1 MRRGDIIRVVA
12 PGDYGKPR
20 PAVVIQSDQ
29 LPPTDSVMVCLMTSD
44 QRLTPFYRL
53 AITPKESNGLTA
65 ETDVMVDK
73 IFTVPRRKVGGAI
86 GVLDDTEMLTL
97 TRMLAVLM
105 GFADV
110 QRTTP

>member
-29 LPPTDSVMVCLMTSD
+29 LPPTDSVIVCLMTSD
-44 QRLTPFYRL
+44 QRPVPFYRL
-53 AITPKESNGLTA
+53 AILPTNANGLA
-65 ETDVMVDK
+65 ADTDVMVDK
-73 IFTVPRRKVGGAI
+73 VFTVPRSKVGGAI
-86 GVLDDTEMLTL
+86 GALDDGQILTL
-97 TRMLAVLM
+97 TRMLAVAM

-110 QRTTP
+110 QRFTP

>member
-1 MRRGDIIRVVA
+1 MRRGDIVRVAA

-44 QRLTPFYRL
+44 QRPVPFYRL
-53 AITPKESNGLTA
+53 AITPTTTNGLVSD
-65 ETDVMVDK
+65 TDVMVDK
-73 IFTVPRRKVGGAI
+73 IFTVPRHKVGGKVGA
-86 GVLDDTEMLTL
+86 LDDTEMLTL
-97 TRMLAVLM
+97 TRMLAVIM

-110 QRTTP
+110 QRTLP